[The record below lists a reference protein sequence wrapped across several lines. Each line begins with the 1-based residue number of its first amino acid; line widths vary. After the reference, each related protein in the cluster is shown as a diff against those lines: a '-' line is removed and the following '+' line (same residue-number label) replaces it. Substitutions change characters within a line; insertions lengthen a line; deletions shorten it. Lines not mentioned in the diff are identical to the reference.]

1 MSLPDADAATSPAAD
16 TATRRVAWWHRV
28 LVAAAAGGLMY
39 AAFPPNDPVWW
50 LAPIALGLL
59 YATMT
64 VGRPSM
70 RSCAGSGFVFGL
82 ALFVPLL
89 PWIGE
94 YVGALPWLA
103 LAAVMAAYTALFGAV
118 AAITM
123 RLPLRPVWFALSW
136 VTVEAVRSA
145 FPFGGFPW
153 GRTAFSQIDGLYLP
167 LTSVIGAPGLA
178 GVIALTGASAVALI
192 ARARTGRPALVTGP
206 AAVAL
211 AALILPLAA
220 GAVLAATGSPFTSK
234 TGDTNVVAV
243 QGNVPRL
250 GLDFSS
256 QRRAVLDNHV
266 RETLTMAAQV
276 TDGTRP
282 QPDLVLWPEN
292 AADTPPTIYPDAAE
306 SIRAAVTAAR
316 APIAFGTWI
325 PIAGGDGTATGNG
338 TGSGTTNS
346 ILLWGEH
353 DGYADPGPSGRYDKH
368 IVQPFGEYLPWRS
381 FFRLFSSYAD
391 SAGDFKPGTG
401 PAVLTVPARNGD
413 VVMGIATCWEVAFDR
428 AAQQSMREG
437 AQFLFVPT
445 NNATFGKTDMTYQQL
460 AMSRVRAVETGRS
473 VVVAA
478 TSGVSALI
486 APDGSVIADS
496 GIFTPDLLQTDLELR
511 DGQTLAVRFGAWP
524 QRLVVVLT
532 VGAFLYVLRRRIS
545 LDMFAGRRG
554 PATE

>member
-1 MSLPDADAATSPAAD
+1 MGSETS
-16 TATRRVAWWHRV
+16 RVESVDERTPIRVIAWWHRV
-28 LVAAAAGGLMY
+28 VIAAAAGGLMY
-39 AAFPPNDPVWW
+39 AAFPPNDHVWW

-64 VGRPSM
+64 IGGPSV
-70 RSCAGSGFVFGL
+70 RSCVGSGFVFGL
-82 ALFVPLL
+82 AFFVPLL

-103 LAAVMAAYTALFGAV
+103 LATVMAAYTALFGAL
-118 AAITM
+118 AAVTM
-123 RLPLRPVWFALSW
+123 RLRFRPLWFALSW

-153 GRTAFSQIDGLYLP
+153 GRTAFSQVDGLYLP
-167 LTSVIGAPGLA
+167 LASVIGAPGVA
-178 GVIALTGASAVALI
+178 GVIALSGASAVAL
-192 ARARTGRPALVTGP
+192 AVRMVDDRPTLRSATAGVALV
-206 AAVAL
+206 AVL
-211 AALILPLAA
+211 APLSV
-220 GAVLAATGSPFTSK
+220 GAVLSATGSPLTSK
-234 TGDTNVVAV
+234 TGETNVVAI

-250 GLDFSS
+250 GLDFSD

-266 RETLTMAAQV
+266 QQTLRMAGQV

-316 APIAFGTWI
+316 APVAFGTWI
-325 PIAGGDGTATGNG
+325 PIPGNG
-338 TGSGTTNS
+338 GTGTTNS

-353 DGYADPGPSGRYDKH
+353 DGYADPEPSGRYDKH

-401 PAVLTVPARNGD
+401 PAVLTVPARSGD

-428 AAQQSMREG
+428 AAQQSIRED

-478 TSGVSALI
+478 TSGVSALV
-486 APDGSVIADS
+486 APDGSLVSSS
-496 GIFTPDLLQTDLELR
+496 GIFTPDILQTDLELR
-511 DGQTLAVRFGAWP
+511 SGQTLAVRLGSWP
-524 QRLVVVLT
+524 QRLVVLVT
-532 VGAFLYVLRRRIS
+532 VAAFLYVLRRRIS
-545 LDMFAGRRG
+545 LDMFTGRRG
-554 PATE
+554 SVMEKEHDGQQAS

>member
-1 MSLPDADAATSPAAD
+1 
-16 TATRRVAWWHRV
+16 
-28 LVAAAAGGLMY
+28 MY
-39 AAFPPNDPVWW
+39 AAFPPNDHVWW
-50 LAPIALGLL
+50 LAPISLGLL
-59 YATMT
+59 YAAMT
-64 VGRPSM
+64 VGRPSV
-70 RSCAGSGFVFGL
+70 RSCAGSGLVFGL
-82 ALFVPLL
+82 AFFVPLL

-103 LAAVMAAYTALFGAV
+103 LATVMAAYTALFGAV
-118 AAITM
+118 AAVTM
-123 RLPLRPVWFALSW
+123 RLPFRPVWFALSW
-136 VTVEAVRSA
+136 VAIEAVRSA

-153 GRTAFSQIDGLYLP
+153 GRTAFSQVDGLYLP
-167 LTSVIGAPGLA
+167 LTSVIGAPGVA

-192 ARARTGRPALVTGP
+192 VRLVGDRPALRSWT

-211 AALILPLAA
+211 AALVLPLGA

-234 TGDTNVVAV
+234 SGETNVVAV

-276 TDGTRP
+276 NDGTRK

-325 PIAGGDGTATGNG
+325 PIAGGDGA
-338 TGSGTTNS
+338 GTTNS

-353 DGYADPGPSGRYDKH
+353 GGYADAEPSGRYDKH

-445 NNATFGKTDMTYQQL
+445 NNATFGETDMTYQQL

-478 TSGVSALI
+478 TSGVSALVS
-486 APDGSVIADS
+486 PDGSLIASS
-496 GIFTPDLLQTDLELR
+496 GIFTPDLLQADLELR
-511 DGQTLAVRFGAWP
+511 TGQTLAVRFGAWP
-524 QRLVVVLT
+524 QRLVVLLT
-532 VGAFLYVLRRRIS
+532 AGAFLYVLRRRIS
-545 LDMFAGRRG
+545 LDMFTGRRG
-554 PATE
+554 PVMEKEHDGQQAS